1 MTKFSGLKTMRRERQ
16 KAAEIPVPG
25 HTVSETPEVPIQPR
39 RVGRPAGKRSNPEYQ
54 QVTLL
59 LHRDHYLEARKRLI
73 DEKKDVSDVLNELL
87 TDWLKL

>member
-1 MTKFSGLKTMRRERQ
+1 MRRERQ
-16 KAAEIPVPG
+16 KAAEVPG
-25 HTVSETPEVPIQPR
+25 PDMVVAEIREPGGQPR

-87 TDWLKL
+87 SAWLKL